1 MNTPKTLTV
10 LALCLSSQFSQA
22 AETVTLKVAHFLP
35 ATSNAQRNVIQP
47 WCDKL
52 AEESA
57 NRIQCQIYPSMQLGG
72 TPAQLPDQVRRGV
85 ADVVW
90 TAPGYSTGR
99 FPRSEAVE
107 LPFMLPPSGETGSK
121 IIWEFYQRALQED
134 YKDFKVLAL
143 HSDGGMQLHN
153 TRRNV
158 ATLQDFQGLKLRAST
173 RMTSRLLDALGATPV
188 SMPPAQM
195 TESLSKGVIDG
206 ALVGW
211 EVIPA
216 LKLDEVTRFHAE
228 PEAGQPI
235 FSTTLLSF
243 LMNKQRYDN
252 LPEDLRAIID
262 RNSGLDLSMTFG
274 ASWDKEGGRARQVV
288 ADQGATL
295 ARIDN
300 QDYRSMREVGDK
312 VTSAWS
318 AEADDKGLKGS
329 ELARTLREIA
339 MANGLKY

>member
-1 MNTPKTLTV
+1 MKKSSF
-10 LALCLSSQFSQA
+10 LALLLACGSLAPAVA
-22 AETVTLKVAHFLP
+22 AERVTLKIAHFLP
-35 ATSNAQRNVIQP
+35 ASSNAQQHVIQP
-47 WCDKL
+47 WCDTL
-52 AEESA
+52 ARESEQ
-57 NRIQCQIYPSMQLGG
+57 RIQCQIYPSMQLGG
-72 TPAQLPDQVRRGV
+72 TPGQLPDQVRNGV
-85 ADVVW
+85 VDIVW
-90 TAPGYSTGR
+90 TAPGYSPGR

-107 LPFMLPPSGETGSK
+107 LPFMLPANGVQASK
-121 IIWEFYQRALQED
+121 IIWQFYQQALQED
-134 YKDFKVLAL
+134 YKGYRVLAL

-153 TRRNV
+153 ARRNV

-243 LMNKQRYDN
+243 LMNRKRYDS
-252 LPEDLRAIID
+252 LPEDLRTVID